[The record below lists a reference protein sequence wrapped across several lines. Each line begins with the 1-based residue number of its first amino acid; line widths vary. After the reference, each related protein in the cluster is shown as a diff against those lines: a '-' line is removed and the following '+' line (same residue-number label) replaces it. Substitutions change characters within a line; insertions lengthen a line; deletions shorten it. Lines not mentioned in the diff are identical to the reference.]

1 MQENP
6 SIIIFLGK
14 SGCGKGTQVELLRKK
29 TGLDYLGSG
38 ELLRERKKIDDF
50 TGRKI
55 SQVIDNGGIVATPV
69 IFHLWMEKFEELKNK
84 PDFKGVILDG
94 SPRKIKEAYLL
105 EEALEWFEWGKNIK
119 VLLIDISDEEVIRR
133 INKRRICGQCKEIL
147 TFEEGM
153 EKCPKC
159 GSKELFKRLD
169 DEIEGVE
176 KRLAWFKEEVGPVI
190 DYYKEQG
197 DLLVINGE
205 QSIEKV
211 FEDVLQALNI
221 NNDSN

>member
-1 MQENP
+1 
-6 SIIIFLGK
+6 
-14 SGCGKGTQVELLRKK
+14 
-29 TGLDYLGSG
+29 
-38 ELLRERKKIDDF
+38 
-50 TGRKI
+50 
-55 SQVIDNGGIVATPV
+55 
-69 IFHLWMEKFEELKNK
+69 
-84 PDFKGVILDG
+84 
-94 SPRKIKEAYLL
+94 
-105 EEALEWFEWGKNIK
+105 
-119 VLLIDISDEEVIRR
+119 
-133 INKRRICGQCKEIL
+133 
-147 TFEEGM
+147 M

>member
-1 MQENP
+1 MQDNS

-29 TGLDYLGSG
+29 AGLDYLGSG

-69 IFHLWMEKFEELKNK
+69 IFHLWMEKLEELKKK
-84 PDFKGVILDG
+84 PDFKGVIFDG

-105 EEALEWFEWGKNIK
+105 EEALEWFEWDKNVK
-119 VLLIDISDEEVIRR
+119 VLLIDISDEEVVRR
-133 INKRRICGQCKEIL
+133 ISKRRICGQCKEIL
-147 TFEEGM
+147 IFEEGM

-159 GSKELFKRLD
+159 GSSELLKRPD
-169 DEIEGVE
+169 DEIEGVK

-190 DYYKEQG
+190 EYYKEQG
-197 DLLVINGE
+197 NLLVINGE

-211 FEDVLQALNI
+211 FEDILRALNI
-221 NNDSN
+221 NDSN